1 MFVLLQW
8 WVFGASFA
16 TGQTQSA
23 QPGNLPTIPPDV
35 ARQNLVTFVQPEYP
49 PLAKA
54 AGIQGIV
61 HASFEVD
68 ETGRVTDLKL
78 ISGHPMLAPAAL
90 EAIRKWEY
98 KPFLINGKTSAVRTE
113 AQLSIP
119 EDITQPE
126 IDSER
131 KFQDAYWPNERA
143 GRAALEKG
151 DLTTAEA
158 KLSAARAAA
167 ENRGDAKW
175 LELADVLSMLGT
187 VKLEEDDFPGAE
199 QLYKQSLAI
208 HLTHQRPDEA
218 EVAGAQETLGLL
230 YIRARQPEKAEPLFL
245 QSVKTYEAR
254 LHETSMPE
262 PLAGYGR
269 SLALGY
275 FALSQIAA
283 ADGRVQEY
291 QDRCRQAVSYA
302 EKWAK
307 APDRDVITSR
317 CEGSTNN
324 K

>member
-61 HASFEVD
+61 RASFEVD
-68 ETGRVTDLKL
+68 ETGSVTDLKL

-90 EAIRKWEY
+90 EAIRKWKY

-119 EDITQPE
+119 EDITQSE

-158 KLSAARAAA
+158 KLSLARAAA

-175 LELADVLSMLGT
+175 LELAEVITMLGDI
-187 VKLEEDDFPGAE
+187 EERQNEYTTAE
-199 QLYKQSLAI
+199 GLLKQSLAI
-208 HLTHQRPDEA
+208 HQRHQRPDEA
-218 EVAGAQETLGLL
+218 EVAAAEFNLAAL
-230 YIRARQPEKAEPLFL
+230 YVQMQRPSVAEPLL
-245 QSVKTYEAR
+245 IEAARVWELRIADTPMPEAKASYGRHLALSYVGAARIAAESNRLAEAR
-254 LHETSMPE
+254 
-262 PLAGYGR
+262 
-269 SLALGY
+269 
-275 FALSQIAA
+275 
-283 ADGRVQEY
+283 
-291 QDRCRQAVSYA
+291 
-302 EKWAK
+302 
-307 APDRDVITSR
+307 SR
-317 CEGSTNN
+317 CEKALSFTEKWPDQNTPVIRSACGSLVESR
-324 K
+324 